1 MVRPSVSTPSRLS
14 PSEQRLMAL
23 LRPAPT
29 TTEEL
34 ARQYF
39 MRREKPFN
47 ARQIISNLVRSLE
60 AKTKR
65 ARPSVKRTPRAGPK
79 STEVWVE

>member
-1 MVRPSVSTPSRLS
+1 MVRRSASTPSKLS

-34 ARQYF
+34 SRVYF

-47 ARQIISNLVRSLE
+47 ARQVISNLVRSLVM
-60 AKTKR
+60 KTQR
-65 ARPSVKRTPRAGPK
+65 STPRVKRTARSGPK